1 MRRILSGL
9 ILSLGLA
16 LPASAQSSV
25 NVIDKLPDCNFYLNT
40 TTAGASSSAV
50 FDNRQKG
57 CKFWTVTYNVNGF
70 GPVSVEFDSA
80 PDAAGVPGA
89 FAAFCGTVVN
99 GVNPLVAVTSASSQ
113 FSGYYPWVKIAYT
126 LTGAGSLTGRVYGW
140 REPPPAGST
149 TATISGNVPVVTICN
164 KSAVFNLSGLGSTQ
178 IVALSGTTSTYICHI
193 SLATVAGEDIKLVYG
208 TGANCA
214 AGPADL
220 TGLYKGVN
228 SMALDLFGA
237 LVAPAGQAV
246 CLNQSVAQATGGVV
260 VFAQF

>member
-9 ILSLGLA
+9 ILSLASA
-16 LPASAQSSV
+16 LPALAQSSV
-25 NVIDKLPDCNFYLNT
+25 NVIDTQPDCNFYLNT
-40 TTAGASSSAV
+40 TTAGASTSAS

-57 CKFWTVTYNVNGF
+57 CKYWTVTYSVNGF
-70 GPVSVEFDSA
+70 GPVSVQLNSA
-80 PDAAGVPGA
+80 PDNSGVPGA
-89 FAAFCGTVVN
+89 FVAFAGTVVA
-99 GVNPLVAVTSASSQ
+99 GLNPSTATTQGTAQ
-113 FSGYYPWVKIAYT
+113 FAGYYPWIQIAYA

-149 TATISGNVPVVTICN
+149 TATISGNVPIVTICN
-164 KSAVFNLSGLGSTQ
+164 LSAVFNLSGLGSTQ
-178 IVALSGTTSTYICHI
+178 IVALSGTKSTYICHI

-208 TGANCA
+208 TGVNCA
-214 AGPADL
+214 AGPTDL

-260 VFAQF
+260 VYVQQ